1 MTKQTAMIYFV
12 LDSKTDQPRMRIE
25 DGKVY
30 PDGTWHSWCD
40 REYLI
45 PDGFIDLCVE
55 YRSNQNDTKS

>member
-1 MTKQTAMIYFV
+1 MSKQQTRIYFV
-12 LDSKTDQPRMRIE
+12 LDSHNDQPRIRIE
-25 DGKVY
+25 DGAIY

-55 YRSNQNDTKS
+55 YAKNRGEG